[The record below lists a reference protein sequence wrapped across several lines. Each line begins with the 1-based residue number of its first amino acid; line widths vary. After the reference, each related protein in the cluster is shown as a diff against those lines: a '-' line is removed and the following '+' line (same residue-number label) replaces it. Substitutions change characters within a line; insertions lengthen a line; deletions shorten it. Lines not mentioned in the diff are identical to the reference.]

1 MTENPITETFLKVDG
16 KEVGYFSI
24 HKPSWSM
31 SISIEPEY
39 QNKGYARQLMK
50 PIINSLPDTQLLYI
64 DTDASQG
71 FWDHI
76 GMKPNR
82 HYTSRRLI
90 EGAGYEK
97 VIDVKTLKCFINK
110 VINKV

>member
-1 MTENPITETFLKVDG
+1 MNTLTTSLKSNGV
-16 KEVGYFSI
+16 EVGYFSI
-24 HKPSWSM
+24 HTPSWSM
-31 SISIEPEY
+31 SIFVEPEY

-50 PIINSLPDTQLLYI
+50 PIVNSLPDTQLLYI

-82 HYTSRRLI
+82 HYTTKRQI
-90 EGAGYEK
+90 QGAGYEK
-97 VIDVKTLKCFINK
+97 VIDVKTLKCFLTR
-110 VINKV
+110 V